1 MSFETPEQLAAGIAL
16 TKMSAK
22 EFAMEAN
29 VAPMTI
35 SRVLNSNELLNNMR
49 ADTKER
55 LDRCFSMH
63 DVEFIPGGARI
74 SQQTTVVLSGKD
86 GFAEFRQRVLKE
98 VRAGN
103 SDVCV
108 STIDEREFDKWGE
121 GEINDYYRSEMAKI
135 RKNDPELKFRT
146 LVKIG
151 DKHLS
156 AARHSTY
163 RWIEEDLYSE
173 IPYYIFGRNAASMI
187 FTEDSCDIIIIR
199 IPKYVDEKRRLFNKL
214 WEQGQDLKFNPME
227 GLPK

>member
-1 MSFETPEQLAAGIAL
+1 MTFETPEQLAAGIAL
-16 TKMSAK
+16 ANKNAK
-22 EFAMEAN
+22 EFAVEAD
-29 VAPMTI
+29 VAPMTL

-49 ADTKER
+49 TDTRER
-55 LDRCFSMH
+55 LDRCFAMH
-63 DVEFIPGGARI
+63 DVEFIPGGARV

-103 SDVCV
+103 ADVCV

-121 GEINDYYRSEMAKI
+121 GEVNDYYRSEMAKI
-135 RKNDPELKFRT
+135 RKNNPELKFRT

-173 IPYYIFGRNAASMI
+173 IPYYIFGKNAASMI
-187 FTEDSCDIIIIR
+187 FTENACDIIIIR
-199 IPKYVDEKRRLFNKL
+199 IPKYIDERRRLFNRL
-214 WEQGQDLKFNPME
+214 WEQGQDLKFDPME